1 MVKFLRRTSNRYSK
15 LGRKRKKKQVWRK
28 PTGRD
33 NKMREKRRGYPAV
46 VSIGHMKKNSDEKKL
61 IIIRNIKD
69 LEKIEKN
76 KTILLGKVGIKKKL
90 EILKKAKE
98 MKILVYGT
106 NIDKFLRKNEKKNKV
121 VEDKKQLKE
130 KKKWT

>member
-1 MVKFLRRTSNRYSK
+1 MTKFLRRTSNRYSK

-46 VSIGHMKKNSDEKKL
+46 VSIGCKKENSNVKKL
-61 IIIRNIKD
+61 VIVRNIED
-69 LEKIEKN
+69 LKKIEKG
-76 KTILLGKVGIKKKL
+76 KTILLGNVGIKKKL

-98 MKILVYGT
+98 MNILIFKT
-106 NIDKFLRKNEKKNKV
+106 NIDKFLQKNKKTKKV
-121 VEDKKQLKE
+121 DDTKKQFKE
-130 KKKWT
+130 KKK

>member
-15 LGRKRKKKQVWRK
+15 LGKKRKKKQIWRK

-33 NKMREKRRGYPAV
+33 NKMREKRRGYPVV
-46 VSIGHMKKNSDEKKL
+46 VSIGYKTKNPKEKKL
-61 IIIRNIKD
+61 VVVRNLKD
-69 LEKIEKN
+69 LEKIEKS
-76 KTILLGKVGIKKKL
+76 KTILLGKIGIKKKI

-106 NIDKFLRKNEKKNKV
+106 NIDKFLKKNEKKKKIIEN
-121 VEDKKQLKE
+121 KKQSKE
-130 KKKWT
+130 QKK